1 MRSKVVPL
9 KDVAGKYRAEVRDFP
24 YAFVLPNHSEE
35 WKDKALDP
43 AAAEAALA
51 RAAIEEALTAS
62 RLRRASDKKPK
73 FIEVKPKR

>member
-9 KDVAGKYRAEVRDFP
+9 KDVAGKYRAEVKSFP

-35 WKDKALDP
+35 WSDKALDP

-51 RAAIEEALTAS
+51 RAQPDLDAAHYQPE
-62 RLRRASDKKPK
+62 
-73 FIEVKPKR
+73 